1 MLCMFYHYIVSL
13 LRCLC
18 AFCALVFLGLLLT
31 PPPFMIYN
39 EAEGMTENG

>member
-1 MLCMFYHYIVSL
+1 MNRFL
-13 LRCLC
+13 LDIAVQLLHL
-18 AFCALVFLGLLLT
+18 FGSCALVFLGLLLT